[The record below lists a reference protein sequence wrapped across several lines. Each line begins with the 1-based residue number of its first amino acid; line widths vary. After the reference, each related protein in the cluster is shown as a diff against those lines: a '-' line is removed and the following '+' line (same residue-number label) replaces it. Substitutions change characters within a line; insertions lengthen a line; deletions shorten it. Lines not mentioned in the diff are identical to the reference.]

1 MTRAQNRAAFLHV
14 LNTILDQ
21 DAQDPLALALADAA
35 MSTITSL
42 ITLPKSSIDALM
54 FERPLE
60 GSDPPVTER
69 VALQIGNKN
78 LIHWFT
84 RWSYALFHANTRFPL
99 THDEWLETKVDDF
112 DEFRTSNGTSM
123 GPIPIMAPTAP
134 TTTSTAGPAAARVTE
149 SAATLFKKGIK
160 RDASVYPTLKEQ
172 SHFNNWNRSVIA
184 QARAHDSSEVF
195 DLNYSPTTAE
205 DIELFTQKQSFAYS
219 VLNRCLLTDQGK
231 AFVREHE
238 ADYDAQAVYIKLIAH
253 AKVSTSAELTKDQLI
268 EFLTSTKL
276 DSHWRGTTEGFV
288 LHWREQM
295 RLLEDLSPPSE
306 RYSSGIKKRM
316 LSSAVK
322 LIPEL
327 ANIKNIDNNMAT
339 SSGRALDYNQ
349 YYDLLLS
356 AAVQRDDTIHV
367 PSSRTKQAVHYS
379 DSCYDR

>member
-1 MTRAQNRAAFLHV
+1 MDENAPLIVTLH
-14 LNTILDQ
+14 
-21 DAQDPLALALADAA
+21 PADAA
-35 MSTITSL
+35 VSTITSL

-60 GSDPPVTER
+60 GSDPPTIER

-78 LIHWFT
+78 LINWFT
-84 RWSYALFHANTRFPL
+84 RWAYALFHANTRYPL

-184 QARAHDSSEVF
+184 QARAHDISEVF

-238 ADYDAQAVYIKLIAH
+238 ADYNA
-253 AKVSTSAELTKDQLI
+253 
-268 EFLTSTKL
+268 
-276 DSHWRGTTEGFV
+276 
-288 LHWREQM
+288 
-295 RLLEDLSPPSE
+295 
-306 RYSSGIKKRM
+306 
-316 LSSAVK
+316 
-322 LIPEL
+322 
-327 ANIKNIDNNMAT
+327 
-339 SSGRALDYNQ
+339 
-349 YYDLLLS
+349 
-356 AAVQRDDTIHV
+356 
-367 PSSRTKQAVHYS
+367 
-379 DSCYDR
+379 